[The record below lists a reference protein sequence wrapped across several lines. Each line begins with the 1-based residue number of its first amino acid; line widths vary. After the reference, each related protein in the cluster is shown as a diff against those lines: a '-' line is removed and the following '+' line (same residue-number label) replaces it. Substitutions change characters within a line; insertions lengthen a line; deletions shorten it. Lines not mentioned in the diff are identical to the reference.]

1 MSRNLGRTDCYYCG
15 HDVVLVEIPRPATS
29 GEVGA
34 YWNEFR
40 NEFQGMTVARAE
52 CPACLALYLAWVSP
66 PPEGRRTLEQQTSA
80 THYDLSFRHS
90 FNDEP
95 SDRDLPRY
103 TVERCWVRTG
113 LFSDDK
119 SAYVRLGPVKEKV

>member
-1 MSRNLGRTDCYYCG
+1 MSRNLGRTNCYYCG
-15 HDVVLVEIPRPATS
+15 HDVVLVEEPRRATS
-29 GEVGA
+29 RDVGSNFWA
-34 YWNEFR
+34 
-40 NEFQGMTVARAE
+40 EFQGMTVASAE

>member
-15 HDVVLVEIPRPATS
+15 HDVVLTEKPRPVT
-29 GEVGA
+29 GDEVGV
-34 YWNEFR
+34 YWR
-40 NEFQGMTVARAE
+40 DFQGMAVTNAE

-66 PPEGRRTLEQQTSA
+66 PPGARRTMEQQTSA

-113 LFSDDK
+113 LFSDEK
-119 SAYVRLGPVKEKV
+119 SPYVHLGPVKEDPQP